1 MRELLED
8 LVEFGLGDECGE
20 YIEVIEKMSEF
31 LKYQFLLIL
40 RVVQKYLL
48 QLLLHLV
55 KYAQS

>member
-31 LKYQFLLIL
+31 LKY
-40 RVVQKYLL
+40 
-48 QLLLHLV
+48 
-55 KYAQS
+55 